1 MTMGQTWS
9 SAPSGSSTNYSHDE
23 TTRMSSIIEETER
36 IEAESEEL
44 LNAIRLAKGEEQVR
58 AGNYSGSKWNFLKKA
73 PAAPESK
80 LVIEYPATLER
91 KVWQARPTAKA
102 ATKNISSQVTK
113 RREKKPPI
121 SAQGQEH
128 YQNETSNAK
137 GHMKE
142 LRLLEV
148 AIARANQFDLIK
160 QRESIKSQLALEKAA
175 ENKAQREAYI
185 IMKKEKHE
193 TRRELK
199 AAAKESKRLRIRQR
213 AEKKA
218 AKIAEAKMKKDQ
230 LKKKREEEEMAAM
243 KEDLRIAL
251 ALARGRKTRTTKD
264 AGNNLTAYQKKT
276 VKEDLRIALALARGR
291 KTRATK
297 DAGNNLTS
305 YQKKTQR
312 EHDLPNYYQKKTL
325 GARFLKNKKTRFA
338 EFSVLEDS
346 RDDPDEEATDL
357 SRVKNEFIQ
366 WKRSLSRLEKEERE
380 EAEGMGTIEKIFL
393 CAGSLCV
400 CANEKDSLYVA
411 TSEKESHPRK
421 GPPSRPFA
429 RPRLNKSS
437 LGSTSKIPNLRKPNG
452 QHNNRPRHQLAA
464 SFRQTKS

>member
-1 MTMGQTWS
+1 MICKHVLWRASIGVSFEKIYAHCSLSQLDESLMNMGQTWS
-9 SAPSGSSTNYSHDE
+9 SAPSGSSSNYSHDE
-23 TTRMSSIIEETER
+23 TTRISSIIEETER

-44 LNAIRLAKGEEQVR
+44 LDAIRLAKGEEQVR

-80 LVIEYPATLER
+80 LVIEYPATLDR

-102 ATKNISSQVTK
+102 ATKNISSQMTK
-113 RREKKPPI
+113 RREKKPPV
-121 SAQGQEH
+121 SVQGQEH
-128 YQNETSNAK
+128 NQDETSNAK
-137 GHMKE
+137 RHMKE
-142 LRLLEV
+142 LRLMEV
-148 AIARANQFDLIK
+148 AMARATQFDLIK

-175 ENKAQREAYI
+175 EIRAQREAYI

-213 AEKKA
+213 AKEKA
-218 AKIAEAKMKKDQ
+218 AKIAEAKMKKVQ
-230 LKKKREEEEMAAM
+230 LKKKREEEEMTAVE
-243 KEDLRIAL
+243 EDLRIAL
-251 ALARGRKTRTTKD
+251 ALARGRKTRTTKE
-264 AGNNLTAYQKKT
+264 AGNNLT
-276 VKEDLRIALALARGR
+276 V
-291 KTRATK
+291 
-297 DAGNNLTS
+297 

-312 EHDLPNYYQKKTL
+312 EHDLPNYYQKKTR
-325 GARFLKNKKTRFA
+325 GARLLKNEKTRFA

-380 EAEGMGTIEKIFL
+380 EAEGMSTIEKIFQ
-393 CAGSLCV
+393 CAGSSCL

-437 LGSTSKIPNLRKPNG
+437 LGSTSKIPNLRKPSG
-452 QHNNRPRHQLAA
+452 QHNIRPRRQLAA